1 MTRPPDPWPLSW
13 RTPARSAGSAPRSP
27 RRSPRPG
34 RPSSSGVLAT
44 GGALTDDYALSA
56 PSVLIECWATSSDAA
71 YALAGAAWERLRATV
86 GAEIGPGLWVQ
97 DPRITL
103 PADSRRPERIP
114 ALAVH
119 LHPNRRPGG
128 DMIRI
133 YHPTGNAWQDVE
145 QHHVESWT
153 ESGG

>member
-1 MTRPPDPWPLSW
+1 MTRPPDLVAALVADTGPL
-13 RTPARSAGSAPRSP
+13 AGLGAPIATKVP
-27 RRSPRPG
+27 TPRPPQFI
-34 RPSSSGVLAT
+34 RVLAT

-103 PADSRRPERIP
+103 PADFPDAQSGSPRWQFIFT
-114 ALAVH
+114 
-119 LHPNRRPGG
+119 
-128 DMIRI
+128 
-133 YHPTGNAWQDVE
+133 PTVAQE
-145 QHHVESWT
+145 ET
-153 ESGG
+153 